1 MWLAIKFIVSA
12 AIIVAVTEISR
23 RSTMFAALIITLPL
37 VSILSFIFIYIESK
51 TTEQIIPLS
60 YDILWMGTI
69 PSLVFFLLLPHLL
82 KTQVSFWAALPI
94 SCVAMIASYGAI
106 IWVKNQWFS

>member
-1 MWLAIKFIVSA
+1 MFTAIKFILSA
-12 AIIVAVTEISR
+12 AIIVAVTEISK
-23 RSTMFAALIITLPL
+23 RSTVFAALIITLPL
-37 VSILSFIFIYIESK
+37 VSILSFIFIYVESK

-82 KTQVSFWAALPI
+82 KAQMSFWAALPL
-94 SCVAMIASYGAI
+94 SCIVMIASYGVMM
-106 IWVKNQWFS
+106 WVKSQWFS